1 MWQYTTETII
11 NSNKG
16 KLTLTDNLGAIVADD
31 SANKINVE
39 NVRFYV
45 KDNTLYIEGVGV
57 FKKDSVKNAWYRP
70 YQAAIPASGD
80 LAVPAATAGH
90 VYRLQ
95 VWVSEEGTI
104 RPELQN
110 AMLVKSIPFHFEVEA
125 VNGEALEVTLAK
137 AIKKTF
143 AKKGAEKLFT
153 ATASSKKL
161 TLTATDCYVRID
173 QVRLDEVPNTT
184 AGYVDL
190 TGYQNY
196 TPVQGATWTKTAH
209 GTEGNGTVARLVKN
223 LRLPTKASLDPFGA
237 DQGGKPVP
245 GGQYDQFMFE
255 YVTDRSHVG
264 HQVLGS
270 VGDKS
275 LTTHVFFVEES
286 VSSLFKGCLDVVAD
300 NVEEYQP
307 TADVAT
313 GNNKQAKVAQTE
325 GLGAKK

>member
-16 KLTLTDNLGAIVADD
+16 KLTLTDSLGAIVIDD
-31 SANKINVE
+31 SANKINVD

-45 KDNTLYIEGVGV
+45 KDNALYIEGVGV

-70 YQAAIPASGD
+70 YQAAVPASGE
-80 LAVPAATAGH
+80 LAVPAGTVGH

-95 VWVSEEGTI
+95 VWVSEEGTV

-110 AMLVKSIPFHFEVEA
+110 AMLIKSIPFHFEVEA

-137 AIKKTF
+137 AIKNTF

-153 ATASSKKL
+153 AVSGANKL

-196 TPVQGATWTKTAH
+196 TPVQGATWTEIAR

-223 LRLPTKASLDPFGA
+223 LRLPTKTSLDPFGA

-245 GGQYDQFMFE
+245 GGKYDQFMFE

-275 LTTHVFFVEES
+275 LTTHVFFVDQS

-300 NVEEYQP
+300 NVETYQP
-307 TADVAT
+307 TANTTT
-313 GNNKQAKVAQTE
+313 GEYKQAKVAQTE